1 MEQLLST
8 ATADMHVQQEQS
20 VQTKQRVQLVNTT
33 QLEQGLAL
41 VLPVQ
46 AEATAIKRNKL
57 LAKLVSTAT
66 LQQPHQLLVFISHVQ
81 LEPSLQQLGPQVL
94 AHALHA
100 LEVNHVLSLALL
112 LQLTVAHL
120 VTSVGQVQQA
130 RSHQE

>member
-1 MEQLLST
+1 MP
-8 ATADMHVQQEQS
+8 VQQELS

-100 LEVNHVLSLALL
+100 LEVNPVLSLALL
-112 LQLTVAHL
+112 QQLTVAHL
-120 VTSVGQVQQA
+120 VTSVGLVQQA